1 MLGSSASPDEG
12 FIVAV
17 TGMPG
22 SGKSLVA
29 SMLSEALSCPV
40 VSMGDAVR
48 REVARRGL
56 EVNARNVESVARELR
71 ERYGMAAVAYLVLDD
86 VREAIKANGCVVVDG
101 VRGME
106 EVRVFRRVAPVC
118 VVAVHASPATRY
130 ERMARRRRAGEGVE
144 DFRLRDEMN
153 LRFGIGEVI
162 ALADYMIVNE
172 WGLEDLRAQVERV
185 AGELPDARARCGGG
199 GG

>member
-1 MLGSSASPDEG
+1 MA

-22 SGKSLVA
+22 SGKSMVA
-29 SMLSEALSCPV
+29 RMLAEALSCPV

-48 REVARRGL
+48 REVARRGM

-71 ERYGMAAVAYLVLDD
+71 ERHGAAAVAYLVLGE
-86 VREAIKANGCVVVDG
+86 VERMLSEVGCVVVDG
-101 VRGME
+101 VRGLD
-106 EVRVFRRVAPVC
+106 EVRVLGKAARVC
-118 VVAVHASPATRY
+118 IVAVHASPATRY
-130 ERMARRRRAGEGVE
+130 ERMARRGRAGETVR

-172 WGLEDLRAQVERV
+172 WGLGELRLQASRV
-185 AGELPDARARCGGG
+185 AGELRNARARCGGG
-199 GG
+199 GGQAHGERG